1 MVSIVE
7 FEIFGYLPFSNWPDF
22 DQKWS
27 KIGHFGPQMAQNKG
41 LSNFSHIIM
50 SYFFLI
56 LCLKLYLNTLEHKSQ
71 WLPWENSF
79 LALFGLFRDPQ
90 NSTFWWFKSVF

>member
-7 FEIFGYLPFSNWPDF
+7 VEIFGFLPFSNWPDF

-41 LSNFSHIIM
+41 LSNFCHLIM
-50 SYFFLI
+50 S
-56 LCLKLYLNTLEHKSQ
+56 
-71 WLPWENSF
+71 
-79 LALFGLFRDPQ
+79 
-90 NSTFWWFKSVF
+90 